1 MVFEN
6 VGRKV
11 EESNPCGVETHSG
24 FRDQLPAIQQH
35 LPHGGYGWIRTSTER
50 HLKPFPLPRLGY
62 VAIGAPPGIRTQNL
76 ALLRRAP
83 LPDWATGAKINCWEN
98 A

>member
-1 MVFEN
+1 MLSKNLLAE
-6 VGRKV
+6 GGGIEPLR
-11 EESNPCGVETHSG
+11 PATHPG

-50 HLKPFPLPRLGY
+50 LLKPSPLPELGY
-62 VAIGAPPGIRTQNL
+62 VAIGAPPGIRTQNS

-83 LPDWATGAKINCWEN
+83 LPDWASGAEN
-98 A
+98 